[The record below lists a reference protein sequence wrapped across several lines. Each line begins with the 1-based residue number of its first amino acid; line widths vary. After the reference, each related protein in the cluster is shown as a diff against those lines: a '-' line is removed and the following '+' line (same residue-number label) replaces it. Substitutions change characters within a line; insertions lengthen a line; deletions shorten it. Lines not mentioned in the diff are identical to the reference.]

1 MKKISTILPLL
12 LGAVIITSPLAV
24 FANEGADDA
33 AEASVTATGSVE
45 TETDSRGRNEGR
57 NDERRVDMIERA
69 VKERR
74 EMQDRY
80 RMGLHGSTTGER
92 PASTSMPR
100 KEHMENGEK
109 GRDPVKMQAR
119 GSENVDQRIKRLQEQ
134 VARIAKMERLSADQK
149 ASITAELNA
158 QIASLTTLKASI
170 AAETDPAKIKELMQ
184 SVTKEHRVYAV
195 TMPKAAITAA
205 ADRIMNVVAKM
216 ESFSAKLSERVTAS
230 GSAEAATTL
239 TDFTA
244 KLADAKVQ
252 AQAAASLVANLQPDN
267 GDATVAA
274 ANTAAIKSAKEKI
287 DAARADLKA
296 AREDIR
302 IILKAVRGTGESA
315 T

>member
-1 MKKISTILPLL
+1 MKKLSTVLPLL
-12 LGAVIITSPLAV
+12 LGAVLITSPLAV
-24 FANEGADDA
+24 FADEGADDA
-33 AEASVTATGSVE
+33 AEASVSTTGSAEVSG
-45 TETDSRGRNEGR
+45 DSRGHNE
-57 NDERRVDMIERA
+57 DLLRRKADFIERA
-69 VKERR
+69 AKERR
-74 EMQDRY
+74 DVQERY

-109 GRDPVKMQAR
+109 GKDPVKMQER
-119 GSENVDQRIKRLQEQ
+119 GSENIDKRIERLQEQ
-134 VARIAKMERLSADQK
+134 VARIAKMERLSAEQK

-158 QIASLTTLKASI
+158 QIASLTGLKASI
-170 AAETDPAKIKELMQ
+170 AAETDPTKIKELMQ

-205 ADRIMNVVAKM
+205 ADRIMTVVAKM
-216 ESFSAKLSERVTAS
+216 ESFATKLAERVTAS
-230 GSAEAATTL
+230 GSAEAQTAL

-244 KLADAKVQ
+244 KIAGAKVE
-252 AQAAASLVANLQPDN
+252 AQAAASLVADLQADN
-267 GDATVAA
+267 GDAAVAA
-274 ANTAAIKSAKEKI
+274 SNTAAIKSAKEKI